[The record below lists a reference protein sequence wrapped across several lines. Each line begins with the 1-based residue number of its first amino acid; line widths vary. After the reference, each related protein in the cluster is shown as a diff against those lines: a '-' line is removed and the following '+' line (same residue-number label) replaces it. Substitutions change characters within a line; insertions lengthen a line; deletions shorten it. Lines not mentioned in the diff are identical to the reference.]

1 MCWKYFLS
9 TSLAKHCL
17 WLLTLLRPRL
27 TMTQCQCVWCW
38 WWGDNV
44 KLCWYNLQLEQ
55 QWWMVLGRFYFVNTV
70 DSSAGDLGLI
80 KCFVM
85 LVVCHVVMCLAHG
98 QSWSNEVKPFVAR
111 PVWYLVVMSLHYFDY
126 WKYVVCRIYYL
137 TDTFQRLLADTRYN
151 GRAPGSH

>member
-1 MCWKYFLS
+1 
-9 TSLAKHCL
+9 
-17 WLLTLLRPRL
+17 
-27 TMTQCQCVWCW
+27 
-38 WWGDNV
+38 
-44 KLCWYNLQLEQ
+44 
-55 QWWMVLGRFYFVNTV
+55 MVLGGFYFVNTV

-126 WKYVVCRIYYL
+126 
-137 TDTFQRLLADTRYN
+137 
-151 GRAPGSH
+151 

>member
-1 MCWKYFLS
+1 MSGAGGGGTMSNFVDIICNLS
-9 TSLAKHCL
+9 NNDGWFS
-17 WLLTLLRPRL
+17 
-27 TMTQCQCVWCW
+27 V
-38 WWGDNV
+38 DS
-44 KLCWYNLQLEQ
+44 
-55 QWWMVLGRFYFVNTV
+55 FYFVNTV

-126 WKYVVCRIYYL
+126 
-137 TDTFQRLLADTRYN
+137 
-151 GRAPGSH
+151 